1 MPKPNAV
8 ADVVVVAAE
17 TNLVALSLV
26 AVGLVLAAV
35 VEEIEDHALV
45 VVIVAVAVAAEEI
58 AAHVAA
64 VAVLKLADD
73 HPSADAVSLAA
84 AAVLT

>member
-64 VAVLKLADD
+64 VLKLADD